1 LEKNA
6 RRVSLKDV
14 EHMALLAHINLS
26 KEEKKIFTEQLN
38 QILDHFG
45 KIDEV
50 DTKGVKPTFNVIEV
64 TNVFRED
71 APKPSLKSE
80 SALSNAPE
88 KERGYFKTKRI
99 V

>member
-1 LEKNA
+1 LGKKA
-6 RRVSLKDV
+6 RHVSLKDV
-14 EHMALLAHINLS
+14 EHIALLAHINLS
-26 KEEKKIFTEQLN
+26 EEEKKNVTEQLN
-38 QILDHFG
+38 QILDYFG

-50 DTKGVKPTFNVIEV
+50 DTEGVKPTFNVIEV

-71 APKPSLKSE
+71 RSKPSLKSE
-80 SALSNAPE
+80 LALSNAPE

>member
-14 EHMALLAHINLS
+14 EHIALLAHINLS

-38 QILDHFG
+38 QILDYFG

-50 DTKGVKPTFNVIEV
+50 DTEGVKPTFNVVEQ

-71 APKPSLKSE
+71 TPKPSLKSE

-88 KERGYFKTKRI
+88 KEKGYFKTKKI